1 MGVGWGEVWGLLGLA
16 AVGVYVLWGPSTRT
30 SRKKGLVP
38 GLRNIGN
45 ACYLNALLQALATC
59 APLHAWL
66 QGTDSNPGSEPEHG
80 TNERMHN
87 ECHAHSSDAR
97 TPGPCHKQE
106 EVTHGGDT
114 DAHSIDAG
122 FSGIKADARSNNTEA
137 YGINTDTPGSNTD
150 THSIDTDTQQMNTDT
165 LDTNT
170 EAHGINTET
179 HGINT
184 EAHGINTETHGNNIV
199 PHGIITDTQQIDTET
214 PSINTETHG
223 INANAYSTNT
233 DSHSD
238 STQKTDAQS
247 INTDTDDLHTDR
259 YSNNKHNT
267 DTGSMN
273 NDTHDVHTYSTD
285 KDTGSTVTHNVNVH
299 ETNGN
304 GTNPDS
310 MNTDVRD
317 GNTDGIDAGI
327 QSIETQSSGKNTDND
342 GAHSADLDARTMNVN
357 GNSKDSDRHRLNTD
371 TRNNNADTETN
382 STDTY
387 CVDTRN
393 TDTGKGGIDTEA
405 HGNNIA
411 TRVIG
416 TDAHSADTDA
426 HNSQTERYHANVH
439 MHSSDEGRHDTS
451 TGTHRTN
458 THAHSSDTY
467 ICDVNTDTGS
477 AGADARTNVDIED
490 KNIATRSRNT
500 DARHTST
507 DIHCNDTD
515 RRHTS
520 TGTHAIDAPAS
531 SSFESVASEVGEDP
545 GLGCGRFIVRRS
557 SDSSAREGRAP
568 SGHLHS
574 ALLGMLRVLMGEGDA
589 ADAPVHAGPVLE
601 ALRSHG
607 WEIPAH
613 QEQDAHELFAVVM
626 TTLEEER
633 QGRSSLAFFGLQL
646 QRLPML
652 ESAGVVNRVTGGL
665 HVPLAKTRVSPFLG
679 RFAITLQCTRCK
691 HKGPV
696 RLESFESISLPIPP
710 NKHAPSVPLELCLE
724 SFFRSE
730 LLTGVKCDAC
740 SQTHPAGASIQADF
754 LKRTLLAKLPQ
765 CVCIHLHR
773 LAFSRDAHA
782 YKEHGHVS
790 FRSSLDL
797 ARYTLR
803 SELSKGRVG
812 HCGSWFTLTAVVVHY
827 GNSTSGHFVT
837 YRSIPSGGRAVRGRW
852 VCCSDDEVR
861 SVSLSEV
868 LNSRAYLLFY
878 TRT

>member
-16 AVGVYVLWGPSTRT
+16 AVGVYVLWGPSTRA

-66 QGTDSNPGSEPEHG
+66 QGTDSAPGSEPEHG

-87 ECHAHSSDAR
+87 ECHAHSGDAR
-97 TPGPCHKQE
+97 TPGPCHNQE

-114 DAHSIDAG
+114 GTHSIDAG
-122 FSGIKADARSNNTEA
+122 FTGIKADAHSNNTETHDSTDTA
-137 YGINTDTPGSNTD
+137 GGNTDTRGINTDTR
-150 THSIDTDTQQMNTDT
+150 QMNTDT
-165 LDTNT
+165 LD
-170 EAHGINTET
+170 INTET
-179 HGINT
+179 HGIST
-184 EAHGINTETHGNNIV
+184 EPHGNNIV
-199 PHGIITDTQQIDTET
+199 THGINTDKNGIITDTQQIDTET
-214 PSINTETHG
+214 PSINTETYG
-223 INANAYSTNT
+223 IDTNAHSINTDTNNTNT
-233 DSHSD
+233 H
-238 STQKTDAQS
+238 S

-259 YSNNKHNT
+259 HSNNTHNT
-267 DTGSMN
+267 DTRGMN
-273 NDTHDVHTYSTD
+273 SDTHDTNTYRPNR
-285 KDTGSTVTHNVNVH
+285 DTGSTITHSVNVH
-299 ETNGN
+299 DTNSN

-310 MNTDVRD
+310 MNTAIHDRNA
-317 GNTDGIDAGI
+317 GSINAGI
-327 QSIETQSSGKNTDND
+327 QSIKTQSSSENTDNNN
-342 GAHSADLDARTMNVN
+342 AHSAGLDTRTTNI
-357 GNSKDSDRHRLNTD
+357 GSHSKDSGRHRLNTD
-371 TRNNNADTETN
+371 TRNNNADTQTS
-382 STDTY
+382 STDTHSI
-387 CVDTRN
+387 DTRN
-393 TDTGKGGIDTEA
+393 TSMDSGGTDTEA

-411 TRVIG
+411 TRVISTG
-416 TDAHSADTDA
+416 TRSADTGT
-426 HNSQTERYHANVH
+426 HSSQTARCHADTN
-439 MHSSDEGRHDTS
+439 MHGGNKGRHDTS
-451 TGTHRTN
+451 TDTHHTN
-458 THAHSSDTY
+458 ARAHSGDTF
-467 ICDVNTDTGS
+467 IRDANAGS
-477 AGADARTNVDIED
+477 SSPGADAHTSMDTKD
-490 KNIATRSRNT
+490 KNIAAQSSGT
-500 DARHTST
+500 DTRHTNT
-507 DIHCNDTD
+507 DIHCNNTG
-515 RRHTS
+515 RRHTNE
-520 TGTHAIDAPAS
+520 GTHATYAPAS
-531 SSFESVASEVGEDP
+531 RSLESVASEVGEDP
-545 GLGCGRFIVRRS
+545 GLGSGRFIIRRS
-557 SDSSAREGRAP
+557 SESSARERRAP
-568 SGHLHS
+568 SGHLHA

-633 QGRSSLAFFGLQL
+633 QGRTSLAFSGLQL

-665 HVPLAKTRVSPFLG
+665 HVPLAKTRMSPFLG

-696 RLESFESISLPIPP
+696 RLESFESVSLPIPP
-710 NKHAPSVPLELCLE
+710 NMHAPSVPLELCLE

-740 SQTHPAGASIQADF
+740 SQTHPSGASIQADF

-773 LAFSRDAHA
+773 LAFSRDSHA

-797 ARYTLR
+797 ARYTLQ

-812 HCGSWFTLTAVVVHY
+812 HCGSRFTLTAVVVHY

-837 YRSIPSGGRAVRGRW
+837 YRSIPSGGRVRGRW